1 MNRDEEVKLAM
12 LGDANAELKPRIK
25 KAEHEKQSDEGKME
39 CEECKHEKFRARIKR
54 RFMVLGIFSGLMGI
68 GTLLLTPQ
76 LGGAALLGIIGGL
89 MLIVVGVYFVRT

>member
-1 MNRDEEVKLAM
+1 MDRDEEVKLAM
-12 LGDANAELKPRIK
+12 LGDAHAALNPRPKKTKP
-25 KAEHEKQSDEGKME
+25 EKQSAEF
-39 CEECKHEKFRARIKR
+39 EKFIRKIKR

-76 LGGAALLGIIGGL
+76 LGGAGLLGIIGGF